1 MPDDKGHMT
10 PEQHADRLLKSL
22 EGIKGEGWLRLD
34 LKQCRDGQ
42 WPCGLQ
48 SCRLCR
54 ETYQGAFA
62 RALCRALKDDGEALL
77 ITIIPE
83 DGWCPP
89 GKIGDFDFKAFVKRH
104 LQKIGRV
111 LPDDV
116 VYAGGVDVAYLS
128 FRGDPVNWQVHIHL
142 VAKATTTSRDEIA
155 AALRAVYPNVK
166 DKDIYQAVDVRFIKK
181 GELEKTERYCSK
193 SFFCQRLTYT
203 TTSLGRADFRQ
214 SVKPPPILTAQQDL
228 ELQLAWSDL
237 KVGSLLMFRGLR
249 RKRSADIGKMRL
261 EFMSRRK
268 RV

>member
-1 MPDDKGHMT
+1 MRGDKRYMT
-10 PEQHADRLLKSL
+10 PEEHADRLLKSL
-22 EGIKGEGWLRLD
+22 VGIKGAVSLRRD
-34 LKQCRDGQ
+34 LKHCRDGQ

-83 DGWCPP
+83 DGWCPL
-89 GKIGDFDFKAFVKRH
+89 GRLGDFDFKAFVKRH
-104 LQKIGRV
+104 LQKIGRL

-116 VYAGGVDVAYLS
+116 VYAGGVDVTYLS

-142 VAKATTTSRDEIA
+142 VAKTTTTSRDEIA
-155 AALRAVYPNVK
+155 AALRAGYSNVE
-166 DKDIYQAVDVRFIKK
+166 DKDIHRAIDVTFITK
-181 GELEKTERYCSK
+181 GELEKTGRYCSK

-203 TTSLGRADFRQ
+203 ATSLGRADFRQ
-214 SVKPPPILTAQQDL
+214 SVKPPPTLTAQQDL

-249 RKRSADIGKMRL
+249 RKRSAYIGKMRL
-261 EFMSRRK
+261 EVMSRRK